1 MTENIEKKE
10 MTLLPVDINEI
21 RTGRGGGR
29 GKGTKYGKY
38 ANAIAPYIDQLKELI
53 EESKDG
59 LVRLKSDDVK
69 KQMGGEFTTKHPT
82 SIYWGLKYSLFQK
95 GIWVTAGKHIS
106 GSDLLVIRETTPEDK
121 LPDSLTKIRE
131 DLSNF
136 QDIEEPKEIVDQDQ
150 K

>member
-10 MTLLPVDINEI
+10 MTLLPVEANEV

-38 ANAIAPYIDQLKELI
+38 ANAIAPYIDELKELI
-53 EESKDG
+53 DESKDG

-69 KQMGGEFTTKHPT
+69 KQMGGEFIAKHET
-82 SIYWGLKYSLFQK
+82 SIYWGLKHALFQK
-95 GIWVTAGKHIS
+95 GIWVTTGKHIN
-106 GSDLLVIRETTPEDK
+106 GSHILVIREATPDDK
-121 LPDSLTKIRE
+121 LPDSLTKNSE

-136 QDIEEPKEIVDQDQ
+136 QEEEPKEIVDQD
-150 K
+150 